1 MNPFVDSDPFLLP
14 DLSGLADGSPWL
26 LFDASGGAEA
36 VRGFIAVGVLRSLT
50 LDDPTEDGFEQIQSF
65 VGNGQGRCFGWVG
78 YDQLR
83 ADPMLDLPPQEAVG
97 IPLPIIHW
105 IEAEGALSF
114 EGVGPDASCTW
125 INQPMD
131 EGLANRILQAVRR
144 PVRVR
149 EELALPHAPTSAWS
163 SLERQAYLSAFERVR
178 AHIQRGDLYE
188 LNLCRELR
196 GVLPATFSSIDAFAH
211 LVRKTHAPY
220 SAHLSHRDKQVLSVS
235 PECFLERRGDRL
247 ISRPIKGTAPRHL
260 DPAEDVRTA
269 GALRRNTKER
279 AENVMITDLV
289 RNDLSRVA
297 SPASVQVEELCG
309 IHSFRNVH
317 QMISTVSCRVRPD
330 ADWSDIMKA
339 AFPMGSMTGAPKLRA
354 MEITAE
360 TETVRRGLYS
370 GALGWADP
378 DGAGGVGDFHL
389 NVVIRTTVVDAGTGT
404 WSAHVGGALTA
415 LAQPDAEWEETRLK
429 AKAILEVLGA
439 EEQVPSVHT
448 AIPQSNTHG

>member
-235 PECFLERRGDRL
+235 PECFLERRGERL
-247 ISRPIKGTAPRHL
+247 VSRPIKGTAPRHM
-260 DPAEDVRTA
+260 DPAADSRA
-269 GALRRNTKER
+269 AQALHRDTKER

-297 SPASVQVEELCG
+297 CPDSVQVEELCG

-339 AFPMGSMTGAPKLRA
+339 TFPMGSMTGAPKIRA
-354 MEITAE
+354 MEITADVE
-360 TETVRRGLYS
+360 PVRRGLYS
-370 GALGWADP
+370 GTVGWADP
-378 DGAGGVGDFHL
+378 DGQGDVGDFHL
-389 NVVIRTTVVDAGTGT
+389 NVVIRTILADLESRK
-404 WSAHVGGALTA
+404 WSAHVGGAITA
-415 LAQPDAEWEETRLK
+415 LARPENEWDETRLK
-429 AKAILEVLGA
+429 AEALLEVMGA
-439 EEQVPSVHT
+439 AERPAPETLLHD
-448 AIPQSNTHG
+448 